1 MKRFAPLL
9 FSVVLV
15 AGCPGAAQ
23 FMITTPSADQ
33 KIVTGGISNLQPYL
47 GNFKQFGSNTSQGD
61 FLLGSCGCGDW
72 RVLFRDK
79 NGQQVQFPVAFYTA
93 GDYSPT
99 GKILVYGVSGDNEF
113 SGMADQTNGKL
124 TADSMVNGGQSSI
137 SAERTDIHGTGG
149 TVTACIMCHV
159 GDDPIYPLP
168 DTHPQQYKQDPT
180 ICLECHS
187 ANGQ

>member
-1 MKRFAPLL
+1 MFAVL
-9 FSVVLV
+9 LV

-23 FMITTPSADQ
+23 FMITTPASDQ

-47 GNFKQFGSNTSQGD
+47 GTFKKFDGGTSQGD

-72 RVLFRDK
+72 RVLFR
-79 NGQQVQFPVAFYTA
+79 NASGEQVQFPVAFYTK
-93 GDYSPT
+93 GDYQTT
-99 GKILVYGVSGDNEF
+99 GKILVYGASGDDEF
-113 SGMADQTNGKL
+113 SGTADQTAGDL
-124 TADSMVNGGQSSI
+124 TANSI
-137 SAERTDIHGTGG
+137 VSGVESTIVAGRTDVHGGGG

-159 GDDPIYPLP
+159 GDDPIFPLP
-168 DTHPQQYKQDPT
+168 DTHPQKYKEDPT